1 MAQKLRLAII
11 GDPHLAVP
19 QGRDDQRIE
28 IDRGL
33 KLHGQSR
40 LLLEA
45 AISAVN
51 AEPELDGV
59 LLLGDMTRDGELFN
73 HEAAAELLK
82 GLRPPLY
89 ILAGNHDYLRERR
102 AGISYP
108 TQRLDKAEFA
118 DFWKGRGFPDGRTS
132 YKAELPGGVD
142 LIAVDTNL
150 TLAELSERG
159 FAVAMQD
166 HGFVTEEVLAWL
178 DDQLTETRTKGRLPL
193 VAAHHSVLDHSPAER
208 DGHPLLSLFGFWQVR
223 PSAALRAVLA
233 RHTVPM
239 VVSGHLH
246 IQSVNSEGAGPS
258 PRPQL
263 TNLVC
268 AALVSYPHTWGVLTV
283 ADGAIEYEA
292 HSLAQWLPEGFIET
306 SRAGSN
312 QGIKEL
318 ILREVANH
326 PLVGSHAAGIAEMI
340 AKSDWWPRL
349 CDGTLPGFSV
359 DRKLLPRNPVARMVY
374 ARIAGILDEYGTWK
388 EKRGN
393 PNRVRIEL

>member
-19 QGRDDQRIE
+19 HGPDDQRIE

-33 KLHGQSR
+33 KLHGESKR
-40 LLLEA
+40 LLEA

-51 AEPELDGV
+51 AEPELDAV

-73 HEAAAELLK
+73 HEAAAELMADCK
-82 GLRPPLY
+82 APLY

-102 AGISYP
+102 AGISYG

-118 DFWKGRGFPDGRTS
+118 DFWRGRGFPDGQTS
-132 YKAELPGGVD
+132 YKVELRGGVD
-142 LIAVDTNL
+142 LIAVDSNL
-150 TLAELSERG
+150 TLAELSSRG
-159 FAVAMQD
+159 FPVHMQD
-166 HGFVTEEVLAWL
+166 HGFVTDEVLAWL
-178 DDQLTETRTKGRLPL
+178 DTALAETRARGRLPL

-208 DGHPLLSLFGFWQVR
+208 DGHPLLSIFGFWQVR
-223 PSAALRAVLA
+223 PGEALRTVLEKH
-233 RHTVPM
+233 RVPL

-246 IQSVNSEGAGPS
+246 IQSVNTDSG
-258 PRPQL
+258 L

-283 ADGAIEYEA
+283 ADGGIEYESR
-292 HSLAQWLPEGFIET
+292 SLAEYLPASFIET

-318 ILREVANH
+318 IMREVANH
-326 PLVGSHAAGIAEMI
+326 PLAASHAAGIAEMV

-349 CDGTLPGFSV
+349 SDGTLAGFKV
-359 DRKLLPRNPVARMVY
+359 DTGLLPRNPL
-374 ARIAGILDEYGTWK
+374 ARIAYAKVAGILDEYGEWK
-388 EKRGN
+388 AKRGD
-393 PNRVRIEL
+393 PNRVRIDL